1 MSKRSDTERDIVAEI
16 INLVASQVST
26 GVRVA
31 GEVREK
37 QDQARRQLES
47 SLHTIREAADVTVR
61 MVRLL
66 DEIEQPLR
74 QAIPVISR
82 AASVLDGILDGLP
95 DDTADQVAEIIPR
108 LRALLDGL
116 APLAAMGAAMAP
128 RTPAAPAKSTDSS
141 PKPAKKA
148 AQPVK
153 KAAPSSASKATKK
166 TPKASAK
173 EAAKKPA
180 KSRK

>member
-1 MSKRSDTERDIVAEI
+1 MSKQSDTERDLVAEI

-31 GEVREK
+31 GEVRER
-37 QDQARRQLES
+37 QDQARRQLETGF
-47 SLHTIREAADVTVR
+47 HTIKEAADVTVR

-74 QAIPVISR
+74 DAIPVISR
-82 AASVLDGILDGLP
+82 AASVLDGILNGLP
-95 DDTADQVAEIIPR
+95 DDTADQVAEIIPKV
-108 LRALLDGL
+108 RALVDGF

-128 RTPAAPAKSTDSS
+128 RAASPTATKPTAAKATKKVAKTAKKTTSSTTKKVAK
-141 PKPAKKA
+141 KPAKKA
-148 AQPVK
+148 AN
-153 KAAPSSASKATKK
+153 
-166 TPKASAK
+166 
-173 EAAKKPA
+173 KPA

>member
-47 SLHTIREAADVTVR
+47 SLHTIKEAADVTVR

-74 QAIPVISR
+74 DAIPVISR
-82 AASVLDGILDGLP
+82 AARVLDGILDGLP
-95 DDTADQVAEIIPR
+95 DDTADQVAEIIPKV
-108 LRALLDGL
+108 RALVDGL

-128 RTPAAPAKSTDSS
+128 RAASPTATKTETPSKATKAAPKKVMKAPPATASKAAKTATK
-141 PKPAKKA
+141 KPAKKA
-148 AQPVK
+148 A
-153 KAAPSSASKATKK
+153 
-166 TPKASAK
+166 
-173 EAAKKPA
+173 

>member
-47 SLHTIREAADVTVR
+47 SLHTIKEAADVTVR

-74 QAIPVISR
+74 DAIPVISR
-82 AASVLDGILDGLP
+82 AARVLDGILDGLP
-95 DDTADQVAEIIPR
+95 DDTAEQVAEIIPKV
-108 LRALLDGL
+108 RALVDGL

-128 RTPAAPAKSTDSS
+128 RAASPTATKTESPSKATKKEAKTVKKAAPATASKAAKTATK
-141 PKPAKKA
+141 KPAKKA
-148 AQPVK
+148 A
-153 KAAPSSASKATKK
+153 
-166 TPKASAK
+166 
-173 EAAKKPA
+173 

>member
-47 SLHTIREAADVTVR
+47 SLHTIKEAADVTVR

-74 QAIPVISR
+74 DAIPVISR

-95 DDTADQVAEIIPR
+95 DDTADQVAEIIPKV
-108 LRALLDGL
+108 RALVDGL

-128 RTPAAPAKSTDSS
+128 RAASPTATKPETAAKATKKVAKTAKKTTSSTTKKVAK
-141 PKPAKKA
+141 KPAKKA
-148 AQPVK
+148 AY
-153 KAAPSSASKATKK
+153 
-166 TPKASAK
+166 
-173 EAAKKPA
+173 KPA

>member
-47 SLHTIREAADVTVR
+47 SLHTIKEAADVTVR

-74 QAIPVISR
+74 DAIPVISR

-95 DDTADQVAEIIPR
+95 DDTADQVAEIIPKV
-108 LRALLDGL
+108 RALVDGL

-128 RTPAAPAKSTDSS
+128 RAASPTATKPETAAKATKKAAKTAKKTTSSTTKKVAK
-141 PKPAKKA
+141 KPAKKA
-148 AQPVK
+148 AN
-153 KAAPSSASKATKK
+153 
-166 TPKASAK
+166 
-173 EAAKKPA
+173 KPA

>member
-47 SLHTIREAADVTVR
+47 SLHTIKEAADVTVR

-74 QAIPVISR
+74 DAIPVISR
-82 AASVLDGILDGLP
+82 AARVLDGILDGLP
-95 DDTADQVAEIIPR
+95 DDTADQVAEIIPKV
-108 LRALLDGL
+108 RALVDGL

-128 RTPAAPAKSTDSS
+128 RAASPTATKPETAAKATKKVAKTAKKTTSSTTKKVAK
-141 PKPAKKA
+141 KPAKKA
-148 AQPVK
+148 AN
-153 KAAPSSASKATKK
+153 
-166 TPKASAK
+166 
-173 EAAKKPA
+173 KPA

>member
-37 QDQARRQLES
+37 QDQARRQLETG
-47 SLHTIREAADVTVR
+47 LHTIKEAADVTVR

-74 QAIPVISR
+74 DAIPVISR

-95 DDTADQVAEIIPR
+95 DDTADQVAEIIPKV
-108 LRALLDGL
+108 RALVDGF

-128 RTPAAPAKSTDSS
+128 RAASPTATKPETAAKATKKVAKTAKKTTSSTTKVVK
-141 PKPAKKA
+141 KPAKKA
-148 AQPVK
+148 AN
-153 KAAPSSASKATKK
+153 
-166 TPKASAK
+166 
-173 EAAKKPA
+173 KPA

>member
-47 SLHTIREAADVTVR
+47 SLHTIKEAADVTVR

-74 QAIPVISR
+74 DAIPVISR
-82 AASVLDGILDGLP
+82 AAHVLDGILNGLP
-95 DDTADQVAEIIPR
+95 DDTADQVAEIIPKV
-108 LRALLDGL
+108 RALVDGL

-128 RTPAAPAKSTDSS
+128 RAASPTAAKTQTPAKATKKAAKTVKKAAPATASKADKTATK
-141 PKPAKKA
+141 KPAKKA
-148 AQPVK
+148 A
-153 KAAPSSASKATKK
+153 
-166 TPKASAK
+166 
-173 EAAKKPA
+173 

>member
-1 MSKRSDTERDIVAEI
+1 MSKQSDTERDLVAEI

-31 GEVREK
+31 GEVRER
-37 QDQARRQLES
+37 QDQARRQLETGF
-47 SLHTIREAADVTVR
+47 HTIKEAADVTVR

-74 QAIPVISR
+74 DAIPVISR
-82 AASVLDGILDGLP
+82 AASVLDGILNGLP
-95 DDTADQVAEIIPR
+95 DDTADQVAEIIPKV
-108 LRALLDGL
+108 RALVDGF

-128 RTPAAPAKSTDSS
+128 RAASPTATKPETAAKATKKVVRTAKKTTSSTTKKVAK
-141 PKPAKKA
+141 KPAKKA
-148 AQPVK
+148 AN
-153 KAAPSSASKATKK
+153 
-166 TPKASAK
+166 
-173 EAAKKPA
+173 KPA